1 MDRVVEEL
9 RAEENSEDFYG
20 EFDPPQSREKSANPN
35 DQQEEYIS
43 RIEEK
48 EDGDSEDD
56 NEDFEFAFLTRES
69 QISSPI
75 SADEIF
81 CNGQIRPVFTIFERD
96 LLLRNMNLKR
106 ENLGENGTENS
117 GSSKGP
123 SRTVRLPLRKLFI
136 EERETAS
143 SGGEDRGSPDPPRDP
158 WRITDICPNLPRRS
172 AD

>member
-20 EFDPPQSREKSANPN
+20 EFDPSQSREKSAIPN

-75 SADEIF
+75 STDEIF
-81 CNGQIRPVFTIFERD
+81 CNGQIRPVFPIFERD

-123 SRTVRLPLRKLFI
+123 SRTDLMNRSHSDGSKHTFALLTPTNSGKQSTDDGRNR
-136 EERETAS
+136 EES
-143 SGGEDRGSPDPPRDP
+143 
-158 WRITDICPNLPRRS
+158 
-172 AD
+172 

>member
-1 MDRVVEEL
+1 MDRVIEEL

-20 EFDPPQSREKSANPN
+20 EFYPPQSREKSANPN

-81 CNGQIRPVFTIFERD
+81 CNGQIRPVFPIFERD

-123 SRTVRLPLRKLFI
+123 SRTVRLSLKKLFI

-143 SGGEDRGSPDPPRDP
+143 SGSSSEADELDSVPP
-158 WRITDICPNLPRRS
+158 
-172 AD
+172 